1 MKIARSE
8 WNGGM
13 KDVFDR
19 VSPVNI
25 IWWKK
30 ESVLQV
36 YLTLDVA
43 DCQWLHQHSGDVSI
57 TLF

>member
-1 MKIARSE
+1 MYSEFIGAHFVLVGCRWFHSSKEKGGGKMKIARSE

-25 IWWKK
+25 IW
-30 ESVLQV
+30 
-36 YLTLDVA
+36 
-43 DCQWLHQHSGDVSI
+43 
-57 TLF
+57 